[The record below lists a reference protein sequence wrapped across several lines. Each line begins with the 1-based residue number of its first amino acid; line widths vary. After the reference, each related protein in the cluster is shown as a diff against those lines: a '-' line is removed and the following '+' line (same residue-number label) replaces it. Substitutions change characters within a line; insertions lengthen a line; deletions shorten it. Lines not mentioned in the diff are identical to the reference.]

1 MFLVDVCDD
10 AAGVGRVEVA
20 LADVAGEVG
29 HQVLAGHVH
38 PHPARLHHLREQMEF
53 KYFRMDSE
61 SVVVTERLRV
71 EICTPPCRTWCTG

>member
-1 MFLVDVCDD
+1 MTGIIEVNIFFLPVFLVDVRDD

-38 PHPARLHHLREQMEF
+38 PHPARLHHL
-53 KYFRMDSE
+53 
-61 SVVVTERLRV
+61 
-71 EICTPPCRTWCTG
+71 

>member
-1 MFLVDVCDD
+1 MIEVNIFFLPVFLVDVRDD

-38 PHPARLHHLREQMEF
+38 PHPARLHHL
-53 KYFRMDSE
+53 
-61 SVVVTERLRV
+61 
-71 EICTPPCRTWCTG
+71 